1 MCVCV
6 CIDINTLSLMISCK
20 VALEMERDL
29 PCCLELKRYI
39 GLLLWKCFALL
50 VNANYI
56 KTKSKLK
63 N

>member
-1 MCVCV
+1 
-6 CIDINTLSLMISCK
+6 MICCK
-20 VALEMERDL
+20 VVLEMERDL
-29 PCCLELKRYI
+29 PRCLELKRCT

-50 VNANYI
+50 VNANYM